1 MCERWCVRWCVTSCV
16 WKMNVWQ
23 SCVWKMMCDKVVCE
37 RRCVRWCVTDDV
49 WQRRQSCVWQSCVW
63 KMMCDKVVCL
73 KEDVWDDVWQ
83 SCVWKMMCVCWQSDG
98 GGRRRRGGGE
108 EPGIQNQKQEPH
120 TKMWG
125 IILVKI
131 RLLETIAIIKN
142 NDNNNAN
149 KNELVK
155 KWK

>member
-1 MCERWCVRWCVTSCV
+1 MFV
-16 WKMNVWQ
+16 
-23 SCVWKMMCDKVVCE
+23 DKVTE
-37 RRCVRWCVTDDV
+37 A
-49 WQRRQSCVWQSCVW
+49 
-63 KMMCDKVVCL
+63 
-73 KEDVWDDVWQ
+73 
-83 SCVWKMMCVCWQSDG
+83 G
-98 GGRRRRGGGE
+98 GGGGEVGE
-108 EPGIQNQKQEPH
+108 EPGTQNQKQEPH

-155 KWK
+155 NEIITIKTVIIINKFNDDDNDNDNGNDNGNDNDNDNIRKS